1 MSLASPPPALA
12 VLATADLSVRY
23 GDRLALDG
31 LSFAV
36 APGSVYALLGPNG
49 AGKSSLVRCLLGEQ
63 RPSAGRALLFGA
75 EVWSERARLLAE
87 VGVVPEEPDAPPA
100 MNARQLLRFCSR
112 LYPRWDGA
120 GAAARLARFGVPL
133 DVPFGRLSKGQKG
146 QVSLTL
152 ALAPSPRLLILDD
165 PTLGLDP
172 LARRTLFEE
181 LIGELADRGTTVF
194 LTTHDL
200 AAVEGIADRVG
211 ILRGGRLLVDEDLE
225 SLKQRF
231 RRISFPPASAATPAA
246 TLPAALI
253 DAERAAALAPL
264 EPVGVA
270 ARGFRTEAVVA
281 RWDEARFAGAGAGSR
296 SGTGPADIE
305 VSALSLEEIF
315 LALVGAAGA
324 VGASGASGAGEKG
337 GVA

>member
-1 MSLASPPPALA
+1 MSLASTPP
-12 VLATADLSVRY
+12 VLAADGISVRY
-23 GDRLALDG
+23 GKRLALDD

-63 RPSAGRALLFGA
+63 RPAGGRALLFGGD
-75 EVWSERARLLAE
+75 VWRERARLLAE

-100 MNARQLLRFCSR
+100 MSARQLLRFCSR
-112 LYPRWDGA
+112 LYPRWEGA
-120 GAAARLARFGVPL
+120 GAAERLARFGVPM

-152 ALAPSPRLLILDD
+152 ALAPTPRLLILDD

-172 LARRTLFEE
+172 LARRTVFEE

-211 ILRGGRLLVDEDLE
+211 ILRGGRLLLDEELE
-225 SLKQRF
+225 SLKRRF
-231 RRISFPPASAATPAA
+231 RRISFPPSPPA
-246 TLPAALI
+246 
-253 DAERAAALAPL
+253 DADRAARLAAL
-264 EPVGVA
+264 EPVAVA

-281 RWDEARFAGAGAGSR
+281 RWDEARFAVAEP
-296 SGTGPADIE
+296 GPGHPGEVE
-305 VSALSLEEIF
+305 VSALTLEEIF
-315 LALVGAAGA
+315 LALVGGTGGIGTAEKKEA
-324 VGASGASGAGEKG
+324 V
-337 GVA
+337 

>member
-1 MSLASPPPALA
+1 MSPDTSPALA
-12 VLATADLSVRY
+12 ADTLSVRY
-23 GDRLALDG
+23 GQRLALDG

-63 RPSAGRALLFGA
+63 RPSAGRALLFGR
-75 EVWSERARLLAE
+75 EVWRERARLLAE

-100 MNARQLLRFCSR
+100 LTARQLLRFSSR
-112 LYPRWDGA
+112 LYPRWDGE
-120 GAAARLARFGVPL
+120 GAQARLARFRVPL

-172 LARRTLFEE
+172 LARRTVFEE

-211 ILRGGRLLVDEDLE
+211 ILSAGRLLLDEELE
-225 SLKQRF
+225 SLKRRF
-231 RRISFPPASAATPAA
+231 RRISFPPAPPPAA
-246 TLPAALI
+246 
-253 DAERAAALAPL
+253 DRALAL
-264 EPVGVA
+264 ADFEPVRVA

-281 RWDEARFAGAGAGSR
+281 RWDEARFIGASGARGAGAV
-296 SGTGPADIE
+296 PAPGEVE

-315 LALVGAAGA
+315 LALVG
-324 VGASGASGAGEKG
+324 GEEKEE
-337 GVA
+337 VR

>member
-1 MSLASPPPALA
+1 MSLDSPPP
-12 VLATADLSVRY
+12 VLAAEGLSVRY
-23 GDRLALDG
+23 GARLAVDG

-36 APGSVYALLGPNG
+36 EPGSVYALLGPNG

-63 RPSAGRALLFGA
+63 RPQAGRALLFGDD
-75 EVWSERARLLAE
+75 VWRRRAHLLAE

-100 MNARQLLRFCSR
+100 MSARQLLRFGSR
-112 LYPRWDGA
+112 LYPRWDGG
-120 GAAARLARFGVPL
+120 GAAARLARFGVPM

-146 QVSLTL
+146 QVALTL
-152 ALAPSPRLLILDD
+152 ALAPAPRLLILDD

-172 LARRTLFEE
+172 LARRTVFAE

-211 ILRGGRLLVDEDLE
+211 ILRAGRLLLDEELE
-225 SLKQRF
+225 SLKRRF
-231 RRISFPPASAATPAA
+231 RRISFPPA
-246 TLPAALI
+246 
-253 DAERAAALAPL
+253 DADRAAGLTAF
-264 EPVGVA
+264 EPVAVA

-281 RWDEARFAGAGAGSR
+281 RWDEAHFAGAWAGAGN
-296 SGTGPADIE
+296 GMAE

-315 LALVGAAGA
+315 LALVGK
-324 VGASGASGAGEKG
+324 GET
-337 GVA
+337 V

>member
-1 MSLASPPPALA
+1 MSLNSPPPALA
-12 VLATADLSVRY
+12 ADGLSVRY
-23 GDRLALDG
+23 GARLALDD

-36 APGSVYALLGPNG
+36 QTGSVYALLGPNG

-63 RPSAGRALLFGA
+63 RPAAGRALLLG
-75 EVWSERARLLAE
+75 EDVWRRRAQLLAE

-120 GAAARLARFGVPL
+120 GAEKRLARFGVPL
-133 DVPFGRLSKGQKG
+133 NVPFGRLSKGQKG
-146 QVSLTL
+146 QVALTL

-172 LARRTLFEE
+172 LARRTVFEE

-211 ILRGGRLLVDEDLE
+211 ILRAGRLLLDEELE
-225 SLKQRF
+225 SLKRRF
-231 RRISFPPASAATPAA
+231 RRISFPPAEAA
-246 TLPAALI
+246 
-253 DAERAAALAPL
+253 RAAGLAAL
-264 EPVGVA
+264 EPVAVA
-270 ARGFRTEAVVA
+270 ARGFRTETVVA
-281 RWDEARFAGAGAGSR
+281 RWDEARFVGASPGA
-296 SGTGPADIE
+296 AE

-315 LALVGAAGA
+315 LALVGTPTG
-324 VGASGASGAGEKG
+324 GE
-337 GVA
+337 A

>member
-1 MSLASPPPALA
+1 MSPASPAPSPAASPALA
-12 VLATADLSVRY
+12 AENLSVRY
-23 GDRLALDG
+23 GERLALDG

-75 EVWSERARLLAE
+75 DVWGGRARLLAE
-87 VGVVPEEPDAPPA
+87 VGVVPEEPDAPPV
-100 MNARQLLRFCSR
+100 MNTGQLLRFCSR
-112 LYPRWDGA
+112 LYPRWDGD
-120 GAAARLARFGVPL
+120 GAAARLARFGVPG

-146 QVSLTL
+146 QVALTL

-172 LARRTLFEE
+172 LARRAVFEE

-211 ILRGGRLLVDEDLE
+211 ILRGGRLLLDEELE
-225 SLKQRF
+225 SLKRRF
-231 RRISFPPASAATPAA
+231 RRISFPPARPASRDEA
-246 TLPAALI
+246 S
-253 DAERAAALAPL
+253 RAAALIPL
-264 EPVGVA
+264 EPVAVA
-270 ARGFRTEAVVA
+270 ARGFRTETVVA
-281 RWDEARFAGAGAGSR
+281 RWDEARFAGPAPGG
-296 SGTGPADIE
+296 GPSPGDVE
-305 VSALSLEEIF
+305 VSALTLEEIF
-315 LALVGAAGA
+315 LALVGNPGVPDMGGA
-324 VGASGASGAGEKG
+324 K
-337 GVA
+337 

>member
-1 MSLASPPPALA
+1 MSPALPP
-12 VLATADLSVRY
+12 VLAAEGLSVRY
-23 GDRLALDG
+23 GARLAVDD

-36 APGSVYALLGPNG
+36 EPGSVYALLGPNG

-63 RPSAGRALLFGA
+63 RPQAGRALLFGDD
-75 EVWSERARLLAE
+75 VWRRRAHLLAE
-87 VGVVPEEPDAPPA
+87 VGVVPEESDAPPA
-100 MNARQLLRFCSR
+100 MSVHQLLRFGSR

-120 GAAARLARFGVPL
+120 GAVARLARFGVPM

-146 QVSLTL
+146 QVALTL

-172 LARRTLFEE
+172 LARRTVFEE

-211 ILRGGRLLVDEDLE
+211 ILRAGRLLLDEELE
-225 SLKQRF
+225 SLKRRF
-231 RRISFPPASAATPAA
+231 RRISFPPAEAA
-246 TLPAALI
+246 
-253 DAERAAALAPL
+253 RAAGLTAL
-264 EPVGVA
+264 EPVAVA

-281 RWDEARFAGAGAGSR
+281 RWDEARFTGAGS
-296 SGTGPADIE
+296 GTAE
-305 VSALSLEEIF
+305 VSALTLEEIF
-315 LALVGAAGA
+315 LALVGK
-324 VGASGASGAGEKG
+324 GETGKG
-337 GVA
+337 ETV

>member
-1 MSLASPPPALA
+1 MSLDSSSPGLAATAATAALA
-12 VLATADLSVRY
+12 ADGLSVRY
-23 GDRLALDG
+23 GKRLALDG

-36 APGSVYALLGPNG
+36 ATGSVYALLGPNG

-63 RPSAGRALLFGA
+63 RPAAGRALLFGGD
-75 EVWSERARLLAE
+75 VWRERARLLAE

-100 MNARQLLRFCSR
+100 MDAGQLLRFCSR

-120 GAAARLARFGVPL
+120 GAEKRLARFGVPMN
-133 DVPFGRLSKGQKG
+133 VPFGRLSKGQKG

-152 ALAPSPRLLILDD
+152 ALALAPRLLILDD

-172 LARRTLFEE
+172 LARRAVFEE

-211 ILRGGRLLVDEDLE
+211 ILRGGKLLLDEELE
-225 SLKQRF
+225 SLKRRF
-231 RRISFPPASAATPAA
+231 RRISFPPASPA
-246 TLPAALI
+246 PA
-253 DAERAAALAPL
+253 DRAARLAAL
-264 EPVGVA
+264 EPVAVA

-281 RWDEARFAGAGAGSR
+281 RWDEERFAV
-296 SGTGPADIE
+296 TGPGNGSGDVE

-315 LALVGAAGA
+315 LALVG
-324 VGASGASGAGEKG
+324 GAGGSGEAGTVG
-337 GVA
+337 GAA

>member
-1 MSLASPPPALA
+1 MSLASPPPAAALAALA
-12 VLATADLSVRY
+12 VEDLSVRY
-23 GDRLALDG
+23 GARLALDG

-36 APGSVYALLGPNG
+36 ATGSVYALLGPNG

-63 RPSAGRALLFGA
+63 RPAAGRALLFGGD
-75 EVWSERARLLAE
+75 VWRQRARLLAE

-100 MNARQLLRFCSR
+100 MNVRQLLLFCSR

-120 GAAARLARFGVPL
+120 GATERLARFGVPL

-152 ALAPSPRLLILDD
+152 ALAPRPRLLILDD

-172 LARRTLFEE
+172 LARRTVFEE

-211 ILRGGRLLVDEDLE
+211 ILRGGRLLLDEELE
-225 SLKQRF
+225 SLKRRF
-231 RRISFPPASAATPAA
+231 RRISFPLAPPAPPAEA
-246 TLPAALI
+246 G
-253 DAERAAALAPL
+253 RAAALAAL
-264 EPVGVA
+264 EPVAVA

-281 RWDEARFAGAGAGSR
+281 RWDEARFAGAGPGHGEA
-296 SGTGPADIE
+296 E
-305 VSALSLEEIF
+305 VSALTLEEIF
-315 LALVGAAGA
+315 LALVGGAGGVERAGAAG
-324 VGASGASGAGEKG
+324 GAEAAGETRQAEA
-337 GVA
+337 V